1 MAAHNNDEYIVE
13 VKLAKDGNIQTFDI
27 EKIKHRRTVR
37 SNYLGE
43 VLKTA
48 DVSFLM
54 NNENDFIHYIFNS
67 SKEHR
72 WLNEQT
78 IKANSIQSYRDAA
91 QMELADWIRFSS
103 KDARE
108 HSDRLPCR

>member
-43 VLKTA
+43 
-48 DVSFLM
+48 SIENSRRIFS
-54 NNENDFIHYIFNS
+54 NE
-67 SKEHR
+67 
-72 WLNEQT
+72 
-78 IKANSIQSYRDAA
+78 
-91 QMELADWIRFSS
+91 
-103 KDARE
+103 
-108 HSDRLPCR
+108 

>member
-1 MAAHNNDEYIVE
+1 
-13 VKLAKDGNIQTFDI
+13 
-27 EKIKHRRTVR
+27 
-37 SNYLGE
+37 
-43 VLKTA
+43 
-48 DVSFLM
+48 M

-78 IKANSIQSYRDAA
+78 IEANSIQSYRDAA